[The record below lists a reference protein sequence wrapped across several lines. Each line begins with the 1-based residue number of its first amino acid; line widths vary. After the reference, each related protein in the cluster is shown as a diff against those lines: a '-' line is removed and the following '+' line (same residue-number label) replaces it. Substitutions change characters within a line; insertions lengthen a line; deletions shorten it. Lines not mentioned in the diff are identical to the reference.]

1 MPVVTGAPEGV
12 CIRAAAGRMDADA
25 LGPTAVPLPINRMRK
40 GAKMGVRCRKAM
52 TWLLVSIVGAAMSPQ
67 LTDAATVLKVSH
79 QFAAGDVRDQMAHV
93 LGDMITEK
101 TKGEIRFRY
110 YPAGSLFKAKEQ
122 WDALRKGALDISVL
136 PLDYA
141 SGKVPEL
148 SITLMPCAVTS
159 VKQGLS
165 WRNKPIGKKVE
176 HLMETNGI
184 KNLVW
189 AWFDGGIGSKVRQV
203 RLPEDVKGTK
213 LRAAGKKFE
222 YMLKEAGASITSMP
236 SSETYHALSTGV
248 INTMLTSSASF
259 VSFRLYEVLK
269 YINVPRDYAIWYMA
283 ENIIISQKT
292 WGRLTPEQQ
301 KIFLEA
307 SEWMHTHWVAQHLK
321 PEVDKLIDAYAKAGV
336 EIHYMNKAEFGQWLE
351 FAKQTAWKEY
361 ADTVPGGQEYLDLAL
376 DAMK

>member
-1 MPVVTGAPEGV
+1 
-12 CIRAAAGRMDADA
+12 
-25 LGPTAVPLPINRMRK
+25 
-40 GAKMGVRCRKAM
+40 M
-52 TWLLVSIVGAAMSPQ
+52 TWILVAAIGAVISPQ
-67 LTDAATVLKVSH
+67 YIEAATVLKVSH

-93 LGDMITEK
+93 FGDMITEK
-101 TKGEIRFRY
+101 TKGEIKFRY

-122 WDALRKGALDISVL
+122 WDALRKGALDMSVL

-159 VKQGLS
+159 VQQGLS

-176 HLMETNGI
+176 GLMEAHGI

-189 AWFDGGIGSKVRQV
+189 AWFDGGIGSKVRQIG
-203 RLPEDVKGTK
+203 LPGDVKGTK

-248 INTMLTSSASF
+248 IDTMLTSSASF

-269 YINVPRDYAIWYMA
+269 YINVPRDHAIWYMA
-283 ENIIISQKT
+283 ENLIVSKKT
-292 WGRLTPEQQ
+292 WGRLSPEQQ
-301 KIFLEA
+301 KIFLDA
-307 SEWMHTHWVAQHLK
+307 SEWMHTHWVWQHLK
-321 PEVDKLIDAYAKAGV
+321 PEVDKLIDAYTKAGV
-336 EIHYMNKAEFGQWLE
+336 EIHYMNKAEFEQWLD
-351 FAKQTAWKEY
+351 FAKKTAWQEY